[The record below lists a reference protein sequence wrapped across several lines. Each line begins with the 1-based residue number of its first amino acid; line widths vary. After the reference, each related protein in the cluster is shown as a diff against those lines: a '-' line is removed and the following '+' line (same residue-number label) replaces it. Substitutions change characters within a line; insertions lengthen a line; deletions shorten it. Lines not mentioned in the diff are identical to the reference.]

1 MFEKVLFDLDGTLTD
16 PKIGI
21 TKCVQYAL
29 KHFGI
34 EEEADN
40 LTKFIGPPLIDSF
53 MEFYGFNIDKAR
65 KATDI
70 YRERFAPIGKFENE
84 VYEGI
89 PEMLKRLKENGVIL
103 AVASS
108 KPEPFVNDILEHFDL
123 SSYFDVVVGSLLNE
137 TRTKKEEVI
146 EEALKRLDIAYEGS
160 LGSENGITIKAPKES
175 VAMVGDRKFDVA
187 SARDMGIT
195 AVGVSYGYAEKG
207 ELEAES
213 PDFIAKSVDELLD
226 FLLDS

>member
-1 MFEKVLFDLDGTLTD
+1 MFEKILFDLDGTLTD
-16 PKIGI
+16 PKTGI

-29 KHFGI
+29 NHFGI

-53 MEFYGFNIDKAR
+53 MEFYGFSLDKAR
-65 KATDI
+65 EATDK

-84 VYEGI
+84 VYAGI
-89 PEMLKRLKENGVIL
+89 PEMLKSLKEKGAIL

-108 KPEPFVNDILEHFDL
+108 KPEPFVNDILEYFDL
-123 SSYFDVVVGSLLNE
+123 SGYFDVVVGSLLNE

-146 EEALKRLDIAYEGS
+146 EEALKRLDIAYDGS

-195 AVGVSYGYAEKG
+195 AVGVAYGYAEKG
-207 ELEAES
+207 ELEAEN
-213 PDFIAKSVDELLD
+213 PDFIAKTVAELKEY
-226 FLLDS
+226 LLNS